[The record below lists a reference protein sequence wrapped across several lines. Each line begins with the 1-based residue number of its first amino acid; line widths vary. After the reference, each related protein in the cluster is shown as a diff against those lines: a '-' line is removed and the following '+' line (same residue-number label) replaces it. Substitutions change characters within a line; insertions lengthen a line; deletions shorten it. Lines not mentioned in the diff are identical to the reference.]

1 MSRHHAALW
10 LNVLLLLI
18 GAGLRFQYL
27 VDDEPLHPDEALF
40 ATLGRRMVQQQDWL
54 LNDAITDK
62 PPLTYFL
69 VGMSLAGVGQNEFAA
84 RLPSVFASLI
94 GAAAFFALIRRLS
107 KRIPTAHLGLMIY
120 LLSPLEIAFAP
131 TIFQDTLML
140 TCILLSAVWATHQ
153 KWGWMGALLGLAWVM
168 KPTAL
173 WGVPLVIG
181 IGIFA
186 SPAWSLESPPPIH
199 PHRIFNHAKHFIIG
213 TLLTLV
219 PVLAWDVAR
228 PQQSFVTLG
237 GYNNNPGRLARAD
250 EIGSRAEA
258 WLRLLADAFG
268 GPIVGVLVF
277 LSVIGWLIFT
287 AQKCHPARW
296 VSWMIALFL
305 VWYLGLYW
313 LVAFS
318 VRIRYLLPIIPFI
331 LLMVTL
337 AIGELASR
345 WRGGIWVSGIAIIL
359 LLAHPTLTARSL
371 SREPQDFDL
380 RGIDELAD
388 TLNQDFA
395 GRIVYDYWLGW
406 ELGWYLGE
414 DTEVWLVYFST
425 PEELAAHLQTETGAR
440 YLVAPNEELS
450 EMWVYL
456 LNLKNVQTTPI
467 RHIHNFVIYEVMP
480 PLKSPPE

>member
-1 MSRHHAALW
+1 MKRRQAALC

-54 LNDAITDK
+54 LSDATTDK
-62 PPLTYFL
+62 PPLTYLL
-69 VGMSLAGVGQNEFAA
+69 VGVSLAGVGQSEFAA
-84 RLPSVFASLI
+84 RLPSVLASLI

-107 KRIPTAHLGLMIY
+107 KHTPTAHLGLLLYI
-120 LLSPLEIAFAP
+120 LSPVEIAFAP

-140 TCILLSAVWATHQ
+140 ACVLLSAVWATHQ
-153 KWGWMGALLGLAWVM
+153 KWGWAGALLGLAWVM
-168 KPTAL
+168 KPTGL
-173 WGVPLVIG
+173 WGLPLVIG
-181 IGIFA
+181 IGIFT
-186 SPAWSLESPPPIH
+186 SPVWSSENATPI
-199 PHRIFNHAKHFIIG
+199 PLSRIFGHTKRFILG
-213 TLLTLV
+213 VLLILV
-219 PVLAWDVAR
+219 PVLAWDMAR

-237 GYNNNPGRLARAD
+237 GYNNNPGRLVRTD

-258 WLRLLADAFG
+258 WRHLMADAFG
-268 GPIVGVLVF
+268 GPIIGIAIFSIVV
-277 LSVIGWLIFT
+277 GWLIFT
-287 AQKCHPARW
+287 AQKRRPARW
-296 VSWMIALFL
+296 ISWSIALFL

-318 VRIRYLLPIIPFI
+318 IRIRYLLPIMPFI
-331 LLMVTL
+331 LLLVIL
-337 AIGELASR
+337 AIGEWASR
-345 WRGGIWVSGIAIIL
+345 GQWRVWLSAIGIIL
-359 LLAHPTLTARSL
+359 LMAHPALRARPL

-380 RGIDELAD
+380 QGIDELAD
-388 TLNQDFA
+388 TLNRDFA

-414 DTEVWLVYFST
+414 DTDVWLVYFST

-440 YLVAPNEELS
+440 YLVTPNEELAQ
-450 EMWVYL
+450 MWVYL
-456 LNLKNVQTTPI
+456 LNLKNAQTSPI
-467 RHIHNFVIYEVMP
+467 RYIHNFVIYEVMP

>member
-1 MSRHHAALW
+1 MKRHRAALW

-54 LNDAITDK
+54 LNGATTDK
-62 PPLTYFL
+62 PPLTYLL
-69 VGMSLAGVGQNEFAA
+69 VGVSLAGVGQSEFAA
-84 RLPSVFASLI
+84 RLPSVFGSLI
-94 GAAAFFALIRRLS
+94 GATAFFALIRRLS
-107 KRIPTAHLGLMIY
+107 KHTPTAHLGLLLYI
-120 LLSPLEIAFAP
+120 LSPLEIAFAP
-131 TIFQDTLML
+131 TIFQDTFML
-140 TCILLSAVWATHQ
+140 ACVLLAAVWATHQ
-153 KWGWMGALLGLAWVM
+153 KWGWTGALLGLAWVM

-173 WGVPLVIG
+173 WVLPLVIG
-181 IGIFA
+181 IGIF
-186 SPAWSLESPPPIH
+186 SSSVWSFENAPPI
-199 PHRIFNHAKHFIIG
+199 PLSRIFNHAKRFIFG
-213 TLLTLV
+213 ALFTLV
-219 PVLAWDVAR
+219 PILAWDMAR

-250 EIGSRAEA
+250 EIGSRTEA
-258 WLRLLADAFG
+258 WLHLLADAFG
-268 GPIVGVLVF
+268 GPI
-277 LSVIGWLIFT
+277 IGILIFFIVMACLIYT
-287 AQKCHPARW
+287 ARKRHPARW

-318 VRIRYLLPIIPFI
+318 IRIRYLLPIMPFI
-331 LLMVTL
+331 LLLAAL
-337 AIGELASR
+337 AIGEWASHGQ
-345 WRGGIWVSGIAIIL
+345 WRVWFSAIGIMLVMT
-359 LLAHPTLTARSL
+359 HPALTARSL

-380 RGIDELAD
+380 QGIDELAD
-388 TLNQDFA
+388 TLNRDFT

-414 DTEVWLVYFST
+414 DTDVWLVYFST

-440 YLVAPNEELS
+440 YLVAPNEELAQ
-450 EMWVYL
+450 MWFYL
-456 LNLKNVQTTPI
+456 LNVKNVRTTPI